1 MYHPCF
7 STTSRRWRPIHG
19 CGPRGRGTGYTRDAK
34 FGTCT
39 GSLTSTWA
47 HFCENGEIS
56 AASGTGGK
64 CGRTE
69 PSAVPGSPALLRWQ
83 RLDSRK
89 TMGVYSDYR
98 DYASTLY
105 NDPEQRPEMVKSLL
119 VEKVG
124 IEKVRVNP

>member
-1 MYHPCF
+1 MA
-7 STTSRRWRPIHG
+7 STLRLRAQMAALLFIAPLRSRIA
-19 CGPRGRGTGYTRDAK
+19 CVARGRR
-34 FGTCT
+34 
-39 GSLTSTWA
+39 
-47 HFCENGEIS
+47 
-56 AASGTGGK
+56 
-64 CGRTE
+64 
-69 PSAVPGSPALLRWQ
+69 LLRWQ

>member
-1 MYHPCF
+1 M
-7 STTSRRWRPIHG
+7 
-19 CGPRGRGTGYTRDAK
+19 
-34 FGTCT
+34 
-39 GSLTSTWA
+39 WA

-56 AASGTGGK
+56 AA
-64 CGRTE
+64 RLARE
-69 PSAVPGSPALLRWQ
+69 ESADELRLRALCRQAPPALLRWQ